1 MKKFKRSIL
10 LIPAV
15 LGVCGAVAFARV
27 VPGVDEPFNPGAY
40 YSPTEISWAD
50 SPSTFALRD
59 LAGAGGSVYDYSRH
73 IKSILF
79 EGKFES
85 ILEVDK
91 AKTANDEINSKPF
104 DASVFAETRGELDKI
119 GKGTE
124 KITTKVDIGE
134 SNTNLRQGSVDE
146 WEDYNNDAYDKAAKQ
161 IWLDQTYMTVANKAK
176 LYLDEQVTS
185 QNAAN
190 TILAHT
196 DEAEGKLQMIQA
208 QNELKALL
216 AYEFAQ
222 SNALDANM
230 ANMQAAFHTDNYD
243 ESIEAA
249 YKLYMTDMQVS
260 DPYDEKTEKWLKDKY
275 GYTRPEP
282 RGMPDFE

>member
-1 MKKFKRSIL
+1 VKKFKPSFL
-10 LIPAV
+10 LIPAFFA
-15 LGVCGAVAFARV
+15 VCGAVAFAEV

-40 YSPTEISWAD
+40 YSPTEISWED

-59 LAGAGGSVYDYSRH
+59 LAGAGGSVYDYTRH

-104 DASVFAETRGELDKI
+104 DSSVFAETRQELEKVRQ
-119 GKGTE
+119 GTE
-124 KITTKVDIGE
+124 KISTKIDIGE
-134 SNTNLRQGSVDE
+134 SNATLRQDIPDD
-146 WEDYNNDAYDKAAKQ
+146 WEGYENTAYDKSAKQ
-161 IWLDQTYMTVANKAK
+161 IWLDQTYRNVAEKAK
-176 LYLDEQVTS
+176 LSLDEMETS
-185 QNAAN
+185 INAAN

-196 DEAEGKLQMIQA
+196 NQAEGEMQLLQA

-216 AYEFAQ
+216 AYELARR
-222 SNALDANM
+222 NALDANM
-230 ANMQAAFHTDNYD
+230 ANMQAAFHADNYD